1 MQRSEELDRSR
12 SFRATYAKIAWTW
25 IKRPCECTIAHD
37 ISLENVS
44 RMHELS
50 EAFHAISLRHTCL
63 MSILEQFSK
72 LSSRAGDLSFNKL
85 NGEIPN
91 LDGLT
96 NVQVMCLTGNRLN
109 GNILD
114 GIKGRQSRTNLFKSF
129 FEEGNLE
136 LGGCLENYP
145 CQKNRYSLH
154 INCGGEKSTVGNVVY
169 EGDQYEGDGNYT
181 VKIHFAEIIIR
192 GNKSFHS
199 LGRHIFNV
207 YIQGKLESEDF
218 DIVQAAQGVE
228 KVVVK
233 EFKAVVKNKTLE
245 VRFHWASKGTTAI
258 PSRGTYGPL
267 ILAISV
273 ESDNLWYAVTDNVI
287 DFIYA
292 IHPTIET
299 LVVDLRKMKHNG
311 MLLLIMLLLLF
322 MLLIQLLWRNMEVVV
337 EKVLMHDFIIRYNVM
352 APTLGLVSYLPILET
367 YFINNL
373 ARVRSLQLELKSR
386 IEEFEKLDKFHMEQM
401 EEEVTARNAH
411 IHQQKVGSL
420 ECFMVAKSSAEEFS
434 KIDIVEA
441 WTH

>member
-1 MQRSEELDRSR
+1 MRFNTKNQIRP
-12 SFRATYAKIAWTW
+12 WTTQMEIKSW

-63 MSILEQFSK
+63 LSILEQFSK

-96 NVQVMCLTGNRLN
+96 NVEVMCLTGNRLN
-109 GNILD
+109 GNIPD
-114 GIKGRQSRTNLFKSF
+114 GIKGRQSRTEIDLSYSNFSEQSALPSCRDSLNLFRSF
-129 FEEGNLE
+129 SEEGNLE

-145 CQKNRYSLH
+145 CQKDRYSLH

-169 EGDQYEGDGNYT
+169 EGDQYEGGAAKFHPMIDYWGFSSTGHFWDHNRTINDYIAQNVSVLGMNHSGLYTRARLSPLSFTYYGRCLADGNYT

-199 LGRHIFNV
+199 LGRQIFNV

-245 VRFHWASKGTTAI
+245 VRFHWAGKGTTAI

-267 ILAISV
+267 ISAISV
-273 ESDNLWYAVTDNVI
+273 ESGEFRPYS
-287 DFIYA
+287 F
-292 IHPTIET
+292 
-299 LVVDLRKMKHNG
+299 LVK
-311 MLLLIMLLLLF
+311 
-322 MLLIQLLWRNMEVVV
+322 
-337 EKVLMHDFIIRYNVM
+337 Y
-352 APTLGLVSYLPILET
+352 
-367 YFINNL
+367 
-373 ARVRSLQLELKSR
+373 RSL
-386 IEEFEKLDKFHMEQM
+386 
-401 EEEVTARNAH
+401 
-411 IHQQKVGSL
+411 SL
-420 ECFMVAKSSAEEFS
+420 S
-434 KIDIVEA
+434 
-441 WTH
+441 